1 MSTSG
6 ATAPIVSVGAEAERK
21 PPQSLSSLAWMR
33 FRRSKMAMFGL
44 FLLIFL
50 ILYIV
55 VGSLVFSQ
63 SYANFNDTTI
73 RVQAP
78 SQAHPF
84 GTDEIGRD
92 ILARTVYGGQI
103 SVIIGLL
110 SMLLSITVGTA
121 IGVFAGYYGDVI
133 DSILMRATEAILSI
147 PTLLLLLVM
156 AKFFGGRVTDLPI
169 LGRELS
175 GSVIVIILIIG
186 LTGWTYEA
194 RIVRASYLSLKES
207 EYIVA
212 ARALGARDWQ
222 IMWMHILP
230 NAMAPILV
238 SATLNVASAI
248 LTEAYISFLGLGV
261 QAPTATW
268 GTMMQG
274 ATGAITRGQWWLW
287 FFPGMLIVL
296 TVLSIN
302 FIGDG
307 VRDALDPRTD
317 KKI

>member
-1 MSTSG
+1 MST
-6 ATAPIVSVGAEAERK
+6 TARIISVQAEADRK
-21 PPQSLSSLAWMR
+21 PPRSPAAQAWLR
-33 FRRSKMAMFGL
+33 FRQHKMAMFGL
-44 FLLIFL
+44 FLLIAL

-55 VGSLVFSQ
+55 IGSLVFSET
-63 SYANFNDTTI
+63 YANFNNTTI
-73 RVQAP
+73 RRQP
-78 SQAHPF
+78 PTQAHIF

-103 SVIIGLL
+103 SMIIGLL
-110 SMLLSITVGTA
+110 SMLLSMVVGTV
-121 IGVFAGYYGDVI
+121 IGVLAGYYGGVI
-133 DSILMRATEAILSI
+133 DSVLMRATEAILSI

-156 AKFFGGRVTDLPI
+156 AKFFGGRIPDIPI
-169 LGRELS
+169 LGRDFS

-194 RIVRASYLSLKES
+194 RIVRASYLTLKEQ
-207 EYIVA
+207 EYVVA
-212 ARALGARDWQ
+212 ARALGARDAQ
-222 IMWMHILP
+222 IMWLHILP
-230 NAMAPILV
+230 NALAPILV
-238 SATLNVASAI
+238 SATLNVAGAI

-268 GTMMQG
+268 GSMMQG

-302 FIGDG
+302 FVGDG
-307 VRDALDPRTD
+307 VRDALDPRSD